1 MEAEF
6 IKIEDVIAIDG
17 LGKDHFQ
24 SRILVPHLQVLQ
36 PGVNV
41 KKIVLNASGKNLNAL
56 LYAPYSPIEFRVT
69 YANPEEGIL
78 APITKTTHRHVWVR
92 MRGRLSEDNVVHECA
107 LAYASDL
114 ELLYTAC
121 FPLGVGFNTDPYI
134 TTLASLDHVV
144 YFHDNFRADEW
155 LLFETEAP
163 ILRNTRGLAL
173 GRIYKQDGTLVA
185 SIMQE
190 GVVKL
195 KRGSLEEDFIKNNK
209 L

>member
-17 LGKDHFQ
+17 LGKDRFQ
-24 SRILVPHLQVLQ
+24 SQTLTSHVQVLQ
-36 PGVNV
+36 PGVN
-41 KKIVLNASGKNLNAL
+41 
-56 LYAPYSPIEFRVT
+56 EFRAT

-78 APITKTTHRHVWVR
+78 APITKTTHRYLWFR
-92 MRGRLSEDNVVHECA
+92 TRGQFSDDHVVHECA

-114 ELLYTAC
+114 ELLITAC
-121 FPLGVGFNTDPYI
+121 FPLGVGYITDPYI

-163 ILRNTRGLAL
+163 ILRNTRALVL

-185 SIMQE
+185 SLVQE
-190 GVVKL
+190 GVVRF
-195 KRGSLEEDFIKNNK
+195 KRGSLEEDFMKNSK